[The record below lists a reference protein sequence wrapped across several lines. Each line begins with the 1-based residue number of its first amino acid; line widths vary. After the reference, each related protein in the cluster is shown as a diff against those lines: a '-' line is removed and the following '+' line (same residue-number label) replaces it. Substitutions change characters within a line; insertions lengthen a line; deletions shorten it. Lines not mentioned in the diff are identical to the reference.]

1 MKNNLKK
8 NIHIYRHIYV
18 STQRKHFAINLF
30 LTQNCKSTRLQ
41 LKKNQGKQKFKEFV
55 VCRPA
60 LLLLLL
66 LSRFS
71 RV

>member
-18 STQRKHFAINLF
+18 STQRKHFAKNLF

-41 LKKNQGKQKFKEFV
+41 LKKNQGNQKFKEFV

-60 LLLLLL
+60 L
-66 LSRFS
+66 
-71 RV
+71 